1 MMMGADGLYN
11 ALVFSHI
18 VLFAVWLGGDIGV
31 FILGQHFRK
40 RHYPLET
47 RLHFLRLLVLN
58 DMGPRTAWALMVP
71 VSVSMIAVSWAPLPA
86 WLVALSWGVGLSW
99 LALVWGAYLNAE
111 TPLAAQLRTI
121 EFWLKLALT
130 LAFAALTA
138 AGAAGWLDLPAWLAL
153 KAGLFT
159 AIFAVAI
166 MIDVSYT
173 PVGPLLKRLIS
184 QGSSDETEIPL
195 LRAMNRTRLWVLG
208 LYALLIVIGAVG
220 VFKPAL

>member
-1 MMMGADGLYN
+1 MIGTEWLYS

-40 RHYPLET
+40 RSYPLET

-71 VSVSMIAVSWAPLPA
+71 VSISMIAVSWAALPG
-86 WLVALSWGVGLSW
+86 WLVALSWAIGFIW
-99 LALVWGAYLNAE
+99 LALVWGAYLNPE
-111 TPLAAQLRTI
+111 TPLAARLKSS
-121 EFWLKLALT
+121 EFWLKIALTLGFIALT
-130 LAFAALTA
+130 LA
-138 AGAAGWLDLPAWLAL
+138 GPAGWLDLPGWLAL

-159 AIFAVAI
+159 AIFAIAI

-184 QGSSDETEIPL
+184 QGSSDETEVPL

-220 VFKPAL
+220 VFKPGL